1 MNRQIYSRVRRS
13 IRENGLGYTA
23 RQAAI
28 ADDADALLV
37 CDDYVNVNKETDWL
51 ALRQQ
56 FARHEKPAIA
66 IRLTTPIGY

>member
-13 IRENGLGYTA
+13 IRDNGLGYTA

-28 ADDADALLV
+28 ANDTDTLLV
-37 CDDYVNVNKETDWL
+37 CDDYVNINKGTDWL

-56 FARHEKPAIA
+56 FARTSAPTVA
-66 IRLTTPIGY
+66 IRLTTSIGY